1 MIDEKM
7 LNQEEQIRAYAEIYA
22 RNLIMYGVDVREK
35 LETATQMSYS
45 LNQAYLRGRQD
56 ESDRGWIPCSERLP
70 ECEWG
75 YETKELMYQ
84 LKDTDSIEI
93 GYYGC
98 GGKLRD
104 RYFRT
109 YRDCFEGVHAKDVV
123 AWQPLPQPYKG
134 E

>member
-56 ESDRGWIPCSERLP
+56 ESDRRWIPCSERLP
-70 ECEWG
+70 DKAGFYVVTKRQKSGEIQVALGSYRPLFNEWSG
-75 YETKELMYQ
+75 N
-84 LKDTDSIEI
+84 
-93 GYYGC
+93 GN
-98 GGKLRD
+98 
-104 RYFRT
+104 F
-109 YRDCFEGVHAKDVV
+109 KDVL
-123 AWQPLPQPYKG
+123 AWCELPQPYKG